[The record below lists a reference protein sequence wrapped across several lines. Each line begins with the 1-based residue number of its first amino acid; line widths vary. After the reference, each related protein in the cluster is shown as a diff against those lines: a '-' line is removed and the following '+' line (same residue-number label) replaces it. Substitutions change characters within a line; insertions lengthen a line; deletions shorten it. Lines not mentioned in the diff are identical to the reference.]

1 MLISKSNITTAQF
14 LTPTTITAAT
24 TTYAGVNLRD
34 YIGNVVLLLSWTRP
48 NAGTGTFAVNILD
61 SADNTT
67 FASNTSAA
75 IADVGTATSGLTS
88 VNIDTR
94 QVNKFVQV
102 QTVCTGAT
110 ATYTASLVGV
120 GTKQV
125 L

>member
-1 MLISKSNITTAQF
+1 MTINKSAITTVQF
-14 LTPTTITAAT
+14 VTPTSIEAST
-24 TTYAGVNLRD
+24 TTYAGVDVRD
-34 YIGNVVLLLSWTRP
+34 YLGSIILALSWTRP

-67 FASNTSAA
+67 FAANSAA
-75 IADVGTATSGLTS
+75 SIANVGTATSGHTS

-94 QVNKFVQV
+94 SVKRYVQV

-110 ATYTASLVGV
+110 ATYNASLVGI

-125 L
+125 Q